1 MKTMVKRGLIVAT
14 LLCAGSVSA
23 SVRNLV
29 DDLAAA
35 ERSVATLH
43 AAYVQAF
50 LEITEKAKI
59 QDDQARWL
67 STLDGC
73 KKTLPC
79 LIRMNKVRHTL
90 LAGKSAAMPY
100 AGFFLG
106 VGGDLVLYPLES
118 EYVAQIRTMEVP
130 AARWTCQVS
139 GLFKKVGKHL
149 RFSINDSAKTLN
161 VWTVGSQKFEI
172 RANER
177 ATAIARDY
185 CGRNGS
191 FSGVFKRDA

>member
-1 MKTMVKRGLIVAT
+1 MKKMVKRGLIVAT

-59 QDDQARWL
+59 QDDQARWM

-73 KKTLPC
+73 KKDLPC

-106 VGGDLVLYPLES
+106 AGGDLVLYPLES

-130 AARWTCQVS
+130 TASWICQVS
-139 GLFKKVGKHL
+139 GTSKKVGKHL
-149 RFSINDSAKTLN
+149 RFLTTDSSQALD
-161 VWTVGSQKFEI
+161 VWVTGRQKLEI
-172 RANER
+172 RAPEG
-177 ATAIARDY
+177 ATALTRDY

-191 FSGVFKRDA
+191 FSGVFRRDA